1 MCALTEAATAD
12 VQAVLVD
19 ETVTVA
25 THTAAGRTLAL
36 VVGMAVIESG
46 VTHVCKGCF
55 EKKKSNKKHKK
66 YKNKKKNETTKKKKQ
81 EDNKIKNRTSKNQN
95 SFCSCHKIFYSIQ
108 IINDVIL

>member
-55 EKKKSNKKHKK
+55 EKKVKQKTQKIQEQKKKMK
-66 YKNKKKNETTKKKKQ
+66 QQKRKNKKIT
-81 EDNKIKNRTSKNQN
+81 R
-95 SFCSCHKIFYSIQ
+95 
-108 IINDVIL
+108 